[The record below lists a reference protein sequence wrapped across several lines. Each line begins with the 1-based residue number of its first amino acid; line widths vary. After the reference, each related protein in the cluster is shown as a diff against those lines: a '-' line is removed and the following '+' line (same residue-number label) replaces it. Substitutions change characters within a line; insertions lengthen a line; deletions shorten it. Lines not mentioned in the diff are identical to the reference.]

1 MKRPAEALFLHI
13 RRCWI
18 LVSLTLLALVGF
30 AAALAEPPSV
40 ARPFQTEGSGD
51 DRVIDFTRGEIAF
64 AHQGSIPASGWQAR
78 DVPAVWLSDEA
89 RAKQDK
95 VLSAWLRVRFDR
107 ADIGGPPVAIYTEN
121 NRERL
126 SIFLNGVE
134 LFRNYKDATS
144 QTMGWNRPYI
154 IPLPQKLLRSA
165 DNELVLKVVSNR
177 QFSLGF
183 GTVKIGS
190 QNILGRLY
198 SHQYFWRISGVA
210 AANYAMLFLT
220 GAVFLMWLARPKENQ
235 LLWLC
240 ATGLAWFVRDFHF
253 FAEEAPFHPF
263 LFQQLSYYS
272 LFFAVAFSL
281 CFCAVFLDLKHSRK
295 IILAMLGTGIAISL
309 FRMFVEQSNRT
320 DLATSL
326 LTLAMAVTFV
336 ALMFAHW
343 LRSKS
348 AETLILLVTVTA
360 TTLSGLHDVG
370 RSPHIAWWEGIGFH
384 IQPFTGFLL
393 FCVFLLSLGRRFIQA
408 LATVE
413 GMNLILENRVQTAT
427 LALEKSEQARR
438 EMAIEHA
445 VGMERE
451 RLMREMHDGIG
462 SNLVTALAV
471 ARKTNQSQTTVS
483 TLERAITDLKLTV
496 DSLAPVEGDVI
507 ALLANLRHRMEPD
520 MERAGLKCA
529 WQVKPCPPLPWLD
542 ATSALQMLR
551 IIQEGVSNVL
561 THAQATTIVIGCE
574 ASVRGARTGIVVSLR
589 DNGRGFAKIDGS
601 RDGRG
606 IANMRAR
613 ALALAATLEIESAL
627 EQGTELKLWLPLN
640 HPVLSQG

>member
-1 MKRPAEALFLHI
+1 M
-13 RRCWI
+13 
-18 LVSLTLLALVGF
+18 LALTCS
-30 AAALAEPPSV
+30 AAVMAATSSV
-40 ARPFQTEGSGD
+40 ARPFLTEGSGD
-51 DRVIDFTRGEIAF
+51 NRVIQFTQGEIAF
-64 AHQGSIPASGWQAR
+64 ANQGSIPKSGWSER
-78 DVPAVWLSDEA
+78 NVPAIWLSDEA
-89 RAKQDK
+89 RAKQK
-95 VLSAWLRVRFDR
+95 NVLSAWLRVRFDR

-126 SIFLNGVE
+126 TVFLNGVE
-134 LFRNYKDATS
+134 LFRNYKDDRS

-154 IPLPQKLLRSA
+154 LPLPQKLMREA
-165 DNELVLKVVSNR
+165 NNELVLKVVSNR
-177 QFSLGF
+177 QFSLGV

-210 AANYAMLFLT
+210 AANYAMLFLA
-220 GAVFLMWLARPKENQ
+220 GAVFLMWLARPKEHQ

-240 ATGLAWFVRDFHF
+240 ASGIAWFVRDFHF
-253 FAEEAPFHPF
+253 FAEEVLFHPF
-263 LFQQLSYYS
+263 IFQQLSYYS

-281 CFCAVFLDLKHSRK
+281 CFCAVFLNLEHRRQ
-295 IILAMLGTGIAISL
+295 IIAAMLGVGIAISV
-309 FRMFVEQSNRT
+309 FRIFAEQSNRT
-320 DLATSL
+320 DLLTAL
-326 LTLAMAVTFV
+326 LTLAMAMTFV
-336 ALMFAHW
+336 ALMIAHW
-343 LRSKS
+343 MRSKS
-348 AETLILLVTVTA
+348 AETLILLITVAA

-370 RSPHIAWWEGIGFH
+370 RSPHIGWWEGIGFH

-408 LATVE
+408 LGTVE
-413 GMNLILENRVQTAT
+413 EMNLILEDRVETAT
-427 LALEKSEQARR
+427 AALEKSEQARQ
-438 EMAIEHA
+438 ELAIEHA

-471 ARKTNQSQTTVS
+471 ARKSNESPATVS

-520 MERAGLKCA
+520 IERAGLKCV
-529 WQVKPCPPLPWLD
+529 WQVKPCPPLLWLD

-561 THAQATTIVIGCE
+561 THANATTIIIGCE
-574 ASVRGARTGIVVSLR
+574 ASVSGEQKGITVSLK
-589 DNGRGFAKIDGS
+589 DNGRGFANTGGS
-601 RDGRG
+601 GDGRG
-606 IANMRAR
+606 IANMKAR
-613 ALALAATLEIESAL
+613 AHSLAATLGIETIL
-627 EQGTELKLWLPLN
+627 GQGTELKLWLPLY
-640 HPVLSQG
+640 HPAFSRNDSVKIL

>member
-1 MKRPAEALFLHI
+1 MLG
-13 RRCWI
+13 
-18 LVSLTLLALVGF
+18 LVGS
-30 AAALAEPPSV
+30 AAVMAAPSRG
-40 ARPFQTEGSGD
+40 AHPFVIEGSGD
-51 DRVIDFTRGEIAF
+51 SRVIQFTQGEIAF
-64 AHQGSIPASGWQAR
+64 ADQGPIPKSGWSER
-78 DVPAVWLSDEA
+78 NVPAIWLSDEA
-89 RAKQDK
+89 RAKQK
-95 VLSAWLRVRFDR
+95 NVLSAWLRVRFDR
-107 ADIGGPPVAIYTEN
+107 ADVGGPPVAIYTEN

-126 SIFLNGVE
+126 TVFLNGVE
-134 LFRNYKDATS
+134 LFRNYTDNRS

-154 IPLPQKLLRSA
+154 LPLPQKLLR
-165 DNELVLKVVSNR
+165 DTNNELVLKVVSNR

-210 AANYAMLFLT
+210 AANYAMLFLA
-220 GAVFLMWLARPKENQ
+220 GAVFLMWLARPKEYQ

-240 ATGLAWFVRDFHF
+240 ATGVAWFVRDFHF
-253 FAEEAPFHPF
+253 FAEEVPFYPF

-281 CFCAVFLDLKHSRK
+281 CFCAVFLNLKHRRQ
-295 IILAMLGTGIAISL
+295 IIAVMLGIGIAISL

-320 DLATSL
+320 DLVTAL
-326 LTLAMAVTFV
+326 LTLAMAMIFV
-336 ALMFAHW
+336 AIMFVHW
-343 LRSKS
+343 MRSKS
-348 AETLILLVTVTA
+348 AETLILLITVTA
-360 TTLSGLHDVG
+360 TTFSGIHDVG
-370 RSPHIAWWEGIGFH
+370 RSPHIGWWEGIGFH

-408 LATVE
+408 LGTVE
-413 GMNLILENRVQTAT
+413 GMNLILEDRVKTAT
-427 LALEKSEQARR
+427 AALERSELARQ

-471 ARKTNQSQTTVS
+471 ARKTNQSPGTVS

-496 DSLAPVEGDVI
+496 DSLAPVEGDVV

-520 MERAGLKCA
+520 MERAGLKCI
-529 WQVKPCPPLPWLD
+529 WQVDPCPPLPWLD
-542 ATSALQMLR
+542 AASALQMLR

-561 THAQATTIVIGCE
+561 THAHATTITISCE
-574 ASVRGARTGIVVSLR
+574 SRMKDDRKGIAVSLK
-589 DNGRGFAKIDGS
+589 DNGCGFENLGGS
-601 RDGRG
+601 GDGRG
-606 IANMRAR
+606 IANMKAR
-613 ALALAATLEIESAL
+613 AHALAAILEIESNVRH
-627 EQGTELKLWLPLN
+627 GTQLKLWLPLY
-640 HPVLSQG
+640 HPVLSRAGAEQFSSSVEHSDSF